1 MRTFILTERE
11 REILHAY
18 VTQNVKLDGFS
29 VTILRVKHW
38 DRKKIDEDVTL
49 MMNALKKLKAEESRK
64 RQYEN
69 SF

>member
-1 MRTFILTERE
+1 MRNFILTERE
-11 REILHAY
+11 REILRAY
-18 VTQNVKLDGFS
+18 VTQDIKLDGFS

-38 DRKKIDEDVTL
+38 DRKKIDEDIAL
-49 MMNALKKLKAEESRK
+49 IMNALKKLKAEK